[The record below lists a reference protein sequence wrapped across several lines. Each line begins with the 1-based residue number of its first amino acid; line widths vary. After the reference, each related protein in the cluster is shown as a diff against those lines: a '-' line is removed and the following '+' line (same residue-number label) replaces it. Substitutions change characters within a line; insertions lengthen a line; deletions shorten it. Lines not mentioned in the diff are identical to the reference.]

1 MIHLH
6 HLINYWAVLVSAV
19 ILWLLGALWYS
30 PVLFGKH
37 WAAIIGRPMGEKPKG
52 VVRGMIASFVGD
64 LFLAFVFAHIILWSH
79 ARPTFDGIHIGIL
92 LWVGFV
98 AAPLYPQ
105 SIYEGRP
112 VKYFLINSVYWLAGF
127 LIMGAL
133 FTNWH

>member
-1 MIHLH
+1 MLH
-6 HLINYWAVLVSAV
+6 FHPVNYWAVLVAAV

-52 VVRGMIASFVGD
+52 VVWGMIASFIGD
-64 LFLAFVFAHIILWSH
+64 LFLAFVFAHIILWRHTVS
-79 ARPTFDGIHIGIL
+79 TFDGIHIAIL
-92 LWVGFV
+92 MWVGFV

-127 LIMGAL
+127 VIIGILL
-133 FTNWH
+133 TRWH